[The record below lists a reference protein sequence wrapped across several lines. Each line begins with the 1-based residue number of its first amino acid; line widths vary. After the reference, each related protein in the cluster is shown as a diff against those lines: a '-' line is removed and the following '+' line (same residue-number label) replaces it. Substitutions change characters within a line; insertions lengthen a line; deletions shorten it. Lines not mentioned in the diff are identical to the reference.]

1 MAKWSGRTAATPTRG
16 LAALSE
22 HRAERVLEI
31 GGHAAGY
38 CGRLFARA
46 GADVVRVEAAATPAW
61 VSPQAM
67 ELYLHAGKRRI
78 TEVDRSTLARLADA
92 ADVVIVEAAGASALE
107 ALGYD
112 EWPCGAKVSITPFGR
127 TGPRRD
133 WRATPATLLAMGGQT
148 TLSGDADR
156 APLTIPGHYLEFQ
169 AGTLAYLAVNAALL
183 EAQTLECAARD
194 SDVSL
199 LEVSMSL
206 TQFSFIRWQC
216 LGDERTRHGNAYHY
230 LVPMNTY
237 ACADGAVYVNV
248 VPAFWDAFTLFIDR
262 PELLVDD
269 RFSTNALRVQ
279 HAEELNA
286 LTAEVLAPLTRA
298 QIIARAEAAR
308 LPVGAVMSIAEVL
321 HDPHLD
327 ARGFW
332 ETATH
337 PSGAS
342 VRVPSVP
349 FAAATA
355 GEWQVL
361 PVEERAAW

>member
-1 MAKWSGRTAATPTRG
+1 MRG

-22 HRAERVLEI
+22 KRAERVLEV

-38 CGRLFARA
+38 CGRLFVRA
-46 GADVVRVEAAATPAW
+46 GADVVRVETTAAPAW
-61 VSPQAM
+61 ASQEAM
-67 ELYLHAGKRRI
+67 DLYLHAGKRRLKD
-78 TEVDRSTLARLADA
+78 VDRATLARLADT
-92 ADVVIVEAAGASALE
+92 ADVVITEAAGATALE

-112 EWPCGAKVSITPFGR
+112 DWSCPTKVAITPFGR

-169 AGTLAYLAVNAALL
+169 GGALAYLAANAALF
-183 EAQTLECAARD
+183 EGAGRT

-199 LEVSMSL
+199 FEVSMSL

-216 LGDERTRHGNAYHY
+216 LGDERSRHGNAYHY
-230 LVPMNTY
+230 LVPMNTF

-248 VPAFWDAFTLFIDR
+248 VPAFWDAFTVFIDR
-262 PELLVDD
+262 PELLLDD

-279 HAEELNA
+279 HAAELNA

-308 LPVGAVMSIAEVL
+308 LPVGAVMSVAEVL
-321 HDPHLD
+321 DDPHLA

-332 ETATH
+332 ETVEH
-337 PSGAS
+337 PTGVS

-349 FAAATA
+349 FAPAPA
-355 GEWQVL
+355 GHWRVQDAEAQSPW
-361 PVEERAAW
+361 

>member
-1 MAKWSGRTAATPTRG
+1 MSEART
-16 LAALSE
+16 
-22 HRAERVLEI
+22 ERVLEI

-46 GADVVRVEAAATPAW
+46 GADVVRVETADAPAW
-61 VSPQAM
+61 VSRRSM
-67 ELYLHAGKRRI
+67 ELYLHAGKRRVAA
-78 TEVDRSTLARLADA
+78 VDPATLARLADA
-92 ADVVIVEAAGASALE
+92 ADVVIAEAAGAAPLE

-112 EWPCGAKVSITPFGR
+112 GWACGTKVSITPFGR

-169 AGTLAYLAVNAALL
+169 GGALAYLAANAARF
-183 EAQTLECAARD
+183 EGAGRA

-199 LEVSMSL
+199 FEVSMSL

-269 RFSTNALRVQ
+269 RFTTNALRVQ
-279 HAEELNA
+279 HAAELNA
-286 LTAEVLAPLTRA
+286 LTAEILAPLTRA
-298 QIIARAEAAR
+298 DIIARAEAAR
-308 LPVGAVMSIAEVL
+308 LPVGSVMSIAEVL
-321 HDPHLD
+321 DDPHLA
-327 ARGFW
+327 ARAFW
-332 ETATH
+332 ETVTL
-337 PSGAS
+337 PSGTS
-342 VRVPSVP
+342 VRAPSVP
-349 FAAATA
+349 FAPGPA
-355 GEWQVL
+355 GNWQVQ
-361 PVEERAAW
+361 PVAAEPPW